1 MTSTSSTTTA
11 TATTTK
17 PTSNH
22 PKIQPETPL
31 DLSANFANNR
41 KFPVGYDHEVY
52 LQLTAG
58 KDAEKTPNQVY
69 REERVRQR
77 TTRALD
83 RAILDPQGEPGPVDF
98 ECAEHEGVKERLR

>member
-69 REERVRQR
+69 REVGFIKKIFFGTFSIPPTCICKFLCTSRGVTFSDWIVR
-77 TTRALD
+77 
-83 RAILDPQGEPGPVDF
+83 
-98 ECAEHEGVKERLR
+98 